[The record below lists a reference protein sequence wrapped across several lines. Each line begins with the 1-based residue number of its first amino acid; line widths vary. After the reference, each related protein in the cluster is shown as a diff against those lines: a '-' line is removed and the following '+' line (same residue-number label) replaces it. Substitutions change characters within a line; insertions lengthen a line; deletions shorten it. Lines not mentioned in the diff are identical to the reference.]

1 MTKEVK
7 CSVCGKNFPID
18 KTISGYGIRH
28 EIEDMIRAEYPEW
41 NDTCFI
47 CEPDFDIY
55 RRKYVTQLVTEER
68 GKIEKLEEEVV
79 KSIDES
85 DLLSKNLNISY
96 TEVTSVGARI
106 SDKVAKFGGSW
117 KFIITFFAI
126 LVLWIIINSIV
137 LLSKIFDPY
146 PFILLNLILS
156 CIAAIQA
163 PIIMMSQNR
172 QEAKDRIRSENDYKV
187 NLKAE
192 IEIRTLHEKIDH
204 LLLDQWSRMMQIQQV
219 QLDMLAEVQKSMQHE
234 NKKSGKKETNPE
246 QEAGL

>member
-1 MTKEVK
+1 M
-7 CSVCGKNFPID
+7 
-18 KTISGYGIRH
+18 ISGYGIHH
-28 EIEDMIRAEYPEW
+28 EIERLIRAEHPDW
-41 NDTCFI
+41 NDSCFI
-47 CEPDFDIY
+47 CENDFSKY
-55 RRKYVTQLVTEER
+55 RKDYILSLITEER

-79 KSIDES
+79 NSIHES
-85 DLLSKNLNISY
+85 DLLSKNINTSY
-96 TEVTSVGARI
+96 SAETSVGAKI

-117 KFIITFFAI
+117 KFIITFFLI
-126 LVLWIIINSIV
+126 LILWIIINSIV
-137 LLSKIFDPY
+137 LLTKIFDPY

-219 QLDMLAEVQKSMQHE
+219 QLDMLEELQKNMHNG
-234 NKKSGKKETNPE
+234 NKKARKAEDDQTASANT
-246 QEAGL
+246 